1 MAVQF
6 PIVKGVEVLMEA
18 PPDYGEVDFDNPHLD
33 KRNIN
38 AAIAIFAGE
47 YLLGTFFFAQR
58 MYTNAVLLRNF
69 RIDDCTCGLPAPDI
83 FEW

>member
-1 MAVQF
+1 MAGQF
-6 PIVKGVEVLMEA
+6 PIVNGVEVLMEA
-18 PPDYGEVDFDNPHLD
+18 PPEYGPVDFDNPHLD

-47 YLLGTFFFAQR
+47 YILGAFFFGQR

-69 RIDDCTCGLPAPDI
+69 RIDDCKYDLGEFL
-83 FEW
+83 E